1 MTSQQLTFRN
11 LKQEKNLYNETTRFE
26 KIHTEIF
33 EQSSE
38 ASKTV
43 AHEIAELIREKNDSG
58 KKCILGLATGSSP
71 TSVYDEL
78 VRLHKEEGLSFKNVI
93 TFNLDGSSVK
103 KNVIIAV
110 MIAIIPAIIAT
121 IAAATTIP
129 APMFLRMAQN
139 SLGREC
145 EFESV
150 TWYTS

>member
-1 MTSQQLTFRN
+1 MTGQQVTFRN

-58 KKCILGLATGSSP
+58 QKCILGLATGSSP

-93 TFNLDGSSVK
+93 TFNLDEYYPIEPTALQSYVRFMNEYLFDHRRYS
-103 KNVIIAV
+103 
-110 MIAIIPAIIAT
+110 
-121 IAAATTIP
+121 
-129 APMFLRMAQN
+129 
-139 SLGREC
+139 
-145 EFESV
+145 
-150 TWYTS
+150 TSPSRCLFPYRP